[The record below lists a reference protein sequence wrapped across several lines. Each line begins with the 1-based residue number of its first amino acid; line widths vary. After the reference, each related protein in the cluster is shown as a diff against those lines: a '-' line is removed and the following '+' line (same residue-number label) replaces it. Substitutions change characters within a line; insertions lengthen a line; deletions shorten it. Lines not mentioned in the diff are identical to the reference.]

1 MNKKIF
7 ISTLLIAILLFI
19 STLSLATDDNNN
31 TMLQDGV
38 NGVRNIVGGAEN
50 VIENAVH
57 GAAGAIKDGT
67 QNLEN
72 GLNSA
77 VDDMNNNNNNENN
90 NNNNNNT
97 DNNNNDHNLANFTNN
112 DNNGNYTATRT
123 ATDDA
128 TVMGMTSTA
137 WTWII
142 LGVAA
147 IAIIAVVWYYSMQF
161 TNNNNRMDKE

>member
-7 ISTLLIAILLFI
+7 A
-19 STLSLATDDNNN
+19 SLAVIISIVFSFSICFANTNESALGNVTNGIRNFVGGTEN
-31 TMLQDGV
+31 TM
-38 NGVRNIVGGAEN
+38 EN
-50 VIENAVH
+50 VASDVSNTSRNMTGDFENTMTANTNNAFM
-57 GAAGAIKDGT
+57 GMT
-67 QNLEN
+67 N
-72 GLNSA
+72 GN
-77 VDDMNNNNNNENN
+77 
-90 NNNNNNT
+90 
-97 DNNNNDHNLANFTNN
+97 NN
-112 DNNGNYTATRT
+112 DNNNGNNGNNGGYTATRT